1 MPPKKFN
8 KDKAK
13 LINEKEIE
21 EACLCGD
28 KNNNNYWFKYIIFRG
43 KKYYLVSS
51 YKNARKLQHLSYFCN
66 KHRTIFNSKEF
77 TEEGNKKNF
86 YMQFKDCIYKKRT

>member
-21 EACLCGD
+21 EACLYGD
-28 KNNNNYWFKYIIFRG
+28 KNNNNYWFKYIIFRE
-43 KKYYLVSS
+43 
-51 YKNARKLQHLSYFCN
+51 KNIIQYQVIKLL
-66 KHRTIFNSKEF
+66 
-77 TEEGNKKNF
+77 KN
-86 YMQFKDCIYKKRT
+86 YNI